1 MAEKHL
7 VKHWKGSRE
16 TYNFLKQNNRL
27 DPWTKYSVID
37 DNPENGEQTIVE
49 YLGANQIAP
58 LTGQLL
64 PVESVYETIDAIPA
78 GDKIPYSRFLVGK
91 NGKGYKIVT
100 FTLDKDGNLCTEVS
114 KFDYRFGVR
123 IKDRMLKNYIY
134 YESKLITYDDANCGE
149 Y

>member
-1 MAEKHL
+1 MADKHL
-7 VKHWKGSRE
+7 VKHWRGSRE

-27 DPWTKYSVID
+27 NTWTRYSVID
-37 DNPENGEQTIVE
+37 DNPENGEQEIVE
-49 YLGANQIAP
+49 YLGENQITP

-64 PVESVYETIDAIPA
+64 PVESVYETIDAIPEEK
-78 GDKIPYSRFLVGK
+78 KIPYSRFLVGK

-100 FTLDKDGNLCTEVS
+100 FTLDKDNNLCPEVK

-134 YESKLITYDDANCGE
+134 YESKLVTYDDANCGE

>member
-7 VKHWKGSRE
+7 VKHWRGSRE
-16 TYNFLKQNNRL
+16 TYNFLKKNNRL
-27 DPWTKYSVID
+27 STWTRYSVID
-37 DNPENGEQTIVE
+37 DNPENGEQEIVE
-49 YLGANQIAP
+49 YLGENQIAP

-64 PVESVYETIDAIPA
+64 PVESVYETIDAIPEEQ
-78 GDKIPYSRFLVGK
+78 KIPYSRFLVGK

-100 FTLDKDGNLCTEVS
+100 FTLDKDNNLCPEVK